1 MSDHN
6 RRSSQVL
13 RGWFVT
19 RFALQFLFYPWRT
32 DGDVTFSI
40 QGIRKI
46 KNCGPGLEGALPVP
60 ASKSGVG
67 GKEGKI
73 DVAKMFGVGGLDN
86 CGFVAHLI
94 ELAKRFIVV
103 EQLYVGDRKIHLIEN
118 FLELA
123 TLQRGSP
130 YDRNPEDVRNNRRAI
145 HAKSTPDS
153 VSYPGAAGRFLMA

>member
-6 RRSSQVL
+6 CRRSQVL
-13 RGWFVT
+13 RRWFVT

-40 QGIRKI
+40 QGIGKI
-46 KNCGPGLEGALPVP
+46 ENSGPGLESALPVP

-67 GKEGKI
+67 GEEGKI
-73 DVAKMFGVGGLDN
+73 DVAKMFGVGGLDK

-94 ELAKRFIVV
+94 ELAQRLVVV

-118 FLELA
+118 FL
-123 TLQRGSP
+123 
-130 YDRNPEDVRNNRRAI
+130 
-145 HAKSTPDS
+145 
-153 VSYPGAAGRFLMA
+153 